1 MPPRVEESAGDAV
14 HALQRRCMVRS
25 PGHKLPGSKM
35 ANRKPFRTPLRPIYN
50 LAVEPPSSEFARTS
64 TRRQGSGDLLH
75 AHPYAQHV
83 STRAWHTLARD
94 WHTLAPGVA
103 PRVRQVSPNLQSS
116 CHVAGKKKKKEK
128 FGEVLHAAGTRH
140 LPLVSPRF
148 RHISTPHRHATWQK
162 KKK

>member
-50 LAVEPPSSEFARTS
+50 LAVEPPSSKFARTS

-75 AHPYAQHV
+75 ARPYAQHV
-83 STRAWHTLARD
+83 STRAWHTPSATCLS
-94 WHTLAPGVA
+94 T
-103 PRVRQVSPNLQSS
+103 VSPHQHTTSA
-116 CHVAGKKKKKEK
+116 CHVAKKKKKEEN
-128 FGEVLHAAGTRH
+128 FGEAKWGSSTLHIHPQGLYSLASK
-140 LPLVSPRF
+140 LSFLNLLFMQFP
-148 RHISTPHRHATWQK
+148 
-162 KKK
+162 